1 MFWLRNKKYNIL
13 ITLSFEHPKQML
25 KRVDKKVLTILFS
38 KFLFI
43 RTHVLSIHNDSCFS
57 FQQFSTSSDDSSTDG
72 SSIRSRPL
80 RGFRMGTLREDAL
93 SDPDYTSSSEQSC
106 DTVIYLGRNG
116 QSLSDRE
123 LTDHEGPPRSVPRTN
138 PRLPRRASGSRS
150 SGDEGSNSDSGH
162 SLYRSRESLYRM
174 PSRLVSPVRD
184 VSITGSRNGTPVRE
198 MSRPSSRNA
207 TPVREL
213 PTAEINGQFSSSP
226 PSVSFNLPRKSP
238 RTRTTPPRQ
247 DPSNPQSYA
256 SVGIVDK
263 MQKSN
268 VRVKR
273 LNSENLESEQWID
286 GPVAAVK
293 QEKSEQWIDGP
304 ASFIVKAEP
313 KSTPKSAK
321 ISSEEMWIDGPR
333 EMIAEPAEMSPSRSS
348 NLAMHTGTKKAHV
361 RSLSAEKKVLSPH
374 GSPAHHP
381 RTDRLATKPAW
392 PLHDIKERPES
403 TVSVDSTMSNAAQA
417 PDSRPASM
425 EVHNGD
431 ADSNVKPFVRDWVE
445 KHGLSAESEMDKS
458 IGFIVNSEEQL
469 IGTLET
475 AAGSYRKSK
484 PLDSRT
490 KKLIPS
496 SSTPKH
502 SPHHSPKTSPAVAR
516 KSKTTPPKLHVPK
529 SQLPTPPS
537 PNKRVSD
544 WLKSVEH
551 NQPEEVLYLE
561 GIVGKQTGISTA
573 VMAEENRQLIVES
586 HDDIYDVST
595 CSSVNPETL
604 NDSVNIYADID
615 SSHKAADTTADGIA
629 DVSFDSSIDTNQS
642 LQNRES
648 IYEQEVDAQLEKA
661 LGETGNKL
669 GTDIAD
675 DDTFS
680 NASYSKESDSE
691 NFSDQP
697 FAVTSENLSDMKKS
711 ETIQSIKTL
720 VGDIA
725 DDNGQVQNSDISEK
739 VCNGLYSE
747 PYSAL
752 SDLDSKPDLLSRKP
766 DGASNPN
773 LTSELYTEK
782 SSSFGALRE
791 DYSIVNTVSSH
802 TEVDLKSKTSY
813 KSTTTSLRP
822 GEGDGQADEKARKD
836 KIDFKQS
843 NVTKPPLPQKVC
855 SKCGYSPQTAKSM
868 AKLCK
873 DCQKMVTM
881 SIKNSHKSRTEKDK
895 TSKHNTSSSSNG
907 SPSSSCATKTSKSS
921 KSQSPSQ
928 SRLPIFSSKN
938 FQTSSKDAKSNR
950 KKEKESKKL
959 NNSRVNELVTR
970 SPLRGHE
977 SDSGND
983 SGIVAMEK
991 TLLSPYATV
1000 TKPRTVS
1007 HSSSGHGSDNS
1018 STMSTDLHSKQGSTS
1033 DKLHG
1038 GTSSGYESMLRD
1050 SENSGSSTAHED
1062 SASEDTICDKKKG
1075 TKKRRVPSEY
1085 LTLNVPIATKVV
1097 CFLVC

>member
-1 MFWLRNKKYNIL
+1 
-13 ITLSFEHPKQML
+13 
-25 KRVDKKVLTILFS
+25 
-38 KFLFI
+38 
-43 RTHVLSIHNDSCFS
+43 
-57 FQQFSTSSDDSSTDG
+57 
-72 SSIRSRPL
+72 
-80 RGFRMGTLREDAL
+80 MGTLREDAL

-150 SGDEGSNSDSGH
+150 SGDEGSNSDSGR
-162 SLYRSRESLYRM
+162 SLYRSKESLYRM
-174 PSRLVSPVRD
+174 PSRLVSSPVRD
-184 VSITGSRNGTPVRE
+184 VSVTGSRNGTPVRDI
-198 MSRPSSRNA
+198 SRPTSRNT
-207 TPVREL
+207 TPVREV
-213 PTAEINGQFSSSP
+213 PTAELNGHLSSSP

-238 RTRTTPPRQ
+238 RMKTTPPRQ
-247 DPSNPQSYA
+247 DGPNPQCYA
-256 SVGIVDK
+256 SVSVVDK
-263 MQKSN
+263 VQKSN

-286 GPVAAVK
+286 GPGATVNH
-293 QEKSEQWIDGP
+293 EKKESTGEQWIDGP
-304 ASFIVKAEP
+304 ASFIVKTEP
-313 KSTPKSAK
+313 KSSSKSAPK

-333 EMIAEPAEMSPSRSS
+333 EMIAEPSHAEMSPSRSP
-348 NLAMHTGTKKAHV
+348 NVAMHTSTKKAHV
-361 RSLSAEKKVLSPH
+361 RSLSAEKKVVSPQ
-374 GSPAHHP
+374 GSPAHHL
-381 RTDRLATKPAW
+381 RTERVAAKPAW

-403 TVSVDSTMSNAAQA
+403 TVSVDSNLSNTAQA

-425 EVHNGD
+425 EVNSGD
-431 ADSNVKPFVRDWVE
+431 AEHAETNVKPFVRDWVE

-475 AAGSYRKSK
+475 ATGSYRKTK

-529 SQLPTPPS
+529 SQLPAPPS
-537 PNKRVSD
+537 PNKRVTD

-561 GIVGKQTGISTA
+561 GIVGKQSGIVNTA
-573 VMAEENRQLIVES
+573 VIADENRQLIIAENM
-586 HDDIYDVST
+586 DDTQDVSA
-595 CSSVNPETL
+595 CSSVIPETL
-604 NDSVNIYADID
+604 NDSINVYADID
-615 SSHKAADTTADGIA
+615 TSQKAADTTVDGIA
-629 DVSFDSSIDTNQS
+629 DVSFDSSIDTSNS

-648 IYEQEVDAQLEKA
+648 IYEQEVDAQLEKV
-661 LGETGNKL
+661 LGESGNKL
-669 GTDIAD
+669 GTDTVD

-680 NASYSKESDSE
+680 NASCSKESDSE
-691 NFSDQP
+691 NISDQP
-697 FAVTSENLSDMKKS
+697 FAETSEYIGDMKKS

-720 VGDIA
+720 VGESPN
-725 DDNGQVQNSDISEK
+725 DNNLVQKSDISEK
-739 VCNGLYSE
+739 VCNDIYSE
-747 PYSAL
+747 PYSVL
-752 SDLDSKPDLLSRKP
+752 SDLDGKPDMLSRKP

-782 SSSFGALRE
+782 VTFGALRE
-791 DYSIVNTVSSH
+791 EYSVVNTLSSH
-802 TEVDLKSKTSY
+802 SEVGLKSKPNY
-813 KSTTTSLRP
+813 KPTTTSLSKSRS
-822 GEGDGQADEKARKD
+822 GEGDGQTDENSRKD
-836 KIDFKQS
+836 KTDFKQ
-843 NVTKPPLPQKVC
+843 NNGTKPPLPQKVC
-855 SKCGYSPQTAKSM
+855 LKCGYSPQTAKSM

-895 TSKHNTSSSSNG
+895 SSKHNTSSSSNG
-907 SPSSSCATKTSKSS
+907 SPSNSCATKTSKSS

-938 FQTSSKDAKSNR
+938 FPASLKDAKSNR

-959 NNSRVNELVTR
+959 NNIRVNELVTR
-970 SPLRGHE
+970 SPVRGHE

-983 SGIVAMEK
+983 SGIVAVEK
-991 TLLSPYATV
+991 KLLSPYATV

-1050 SENSGSSTAHED
+1050 SENSGSSTAHEE

-1075 TKKRRVPSEY
+1075 TKKRRVPSK
-1085 LTLNVPIATKVV
+1085 LICPISANLNKHFGSSEGQDQSVIQDIHWLLIV
-1097 CFLVC
+1097 